1 MEALKNIVLTQIC
14 NLGEFDFIAAA
25 LSGHL
30 TLTLNWYLGLLQT
43 SHQEEGWLSP
53 PLSE

>member
-1 MEALKNIVLTQIC
+1 MEARKNIVLAFKSF
-14 NLGEFDFIAAA
+14 LDLAAA
-25 LSGHL
+25 ISGHL